1 MKVKDKIKHTETID
15 SINSQ
20 ISDIV
25 KNGSPDPLNTNEFL
39 DELQGQFIE
48 MGQLKSDFDTEKFS
62 IMQEGNF
69 LCHQFHFLMRQ
80 YSLTLTE
87 LRRMLLNIEEKK
99 RQIDR
104 YQKMLDEGI
113 TKYGTVR
120 STKYDDIAPP
130 TGDEVRYGDDDKWV
144 DIELARVW
152 NEMKGE
158 EVIMTNKISM
168 VRKFEEC
175 RKALIEKNGGKE
187 FTNAEYQ
194 EETPRYWKWKFEQI
208 VLRQVKAHATGI
220 SAGTWENI
228 EFLEAQPVINP
239 DFQVKMLNDDGLFDL
254 KRIELEQEVA
264 KQLRAPAIK
273 KLLED
278 IERDKANSETPQL
291 ESK

>member
-1 MKVKDKIKHTETID
+1 
-15 SINSQ
+15 
-20 ISDIV
+20 
-25 KNGSPDPLNTNEFL
+25 
-39 DELQGQFIE
+39 
-48 MGQLKSDFDTEKFS
+48 
-62 IMQEGNF
+62 MQEGNF

-208 VLRQVKAHATGI
+208 VL
-220 SAGTWENI
+220 
-228 EFLEAQPVINP
+228 P
-239 DFQVKMLNDDGLFDL
+239 
-254 KRIELEQEVA
+254 
-264 KQLRAPAIK
+264 
-273 KLLED
+273 
-278 IERDKANSETPQL
+278 
-291 ESK
+291 

>member
-1 MKVKDKIKHTETID
+1 MKVKDKIKHNEVIK

-20 ISDIV
+20 VTDIA
-25 KNGSPDPLNTNEFL
+25 KNGSNPNQTTEEFL

-62 IMQEGNF
+62 IMQEGDF

-87 LRRMLLNIEEKK
+87 LRRMLLSREEKK
-99 RQIDR
+99 RQIAR

-120 STKYDDIAPP
+120 STKFDEVLPP

-152 NEMKGE
+152 NELKGD
-158 EVIMTNKISM
+158 EVTMTNKIAM

-187 FTNAEYQ
+187 FTNEEYQ
-194 EETPRYWKWKFEQI
+194 KENPAFWKWKFEQI

-220 SAGTWENI
+220 TAGTWENI
-228 EFLEAQPVINP
+228 DFLEAQPVINP

-264 KQLRAPAIK
+264 KQLRTPAIK

-278 IERDKANSETPQL
+278 IEKDKGNTETPQI